1 LCFIIFGDIVFAICF
16 YFLSIDFEMKTRQLG
31 ERSIVALLAE
41 FSIPS
46 IAATLVTASH
56 GVINRIFV
64 GQTLGTE
71 GIAAVTITIPI
82 FTLMLAFGMTI
93 GIGSNTLLSI
103 RLGERRYDEAERIIG
118 QSIVLFLLF
127 GVCFMIFGLL
137 ASEPLL
143 RFFGAD
149 DAVLPC
155 AKEYLSVMVCGA
167 FFHEMSFAVNGFLR
181 CEGRPRV
188 AMVTIFIAALL
199 NIFFDWL
206 FLIQFRTSIWGAA
219 YATVLSQF
227 FSTCWVAFHYVSG
240 NTILKWRLRYFTI
253 NFKLAREVF
262 ILGLPPFIMQ
272 AVGCLLQ
279 ALQMNQL
286 MFYGNRYGELHGI
299 LNGGHIAVG
308 AFGIVFIVSMCVY
321 LTIIGL
327 NQGVQPIVGYNIG
340 AGKFNRVAGTLKLAI
355 FSVTVF
361 TFGCV
366 FMFFVFPHVIL
377 APFVDVSDAANAEMM
392 RMSIHAVKIFV
403 SMLPL
408 AGIVIVMTGYFQ
420 SNGQPKIAIM
430 LTLIRQAVLF
440 IPLLVVLPWIFEGVL
455 GGSGLDGLWYAM
467 PICDAGSF
475 IFAVYLLQKELKR
488 LKTTKRKIQNENIE
502 LQNVDSGIK
511 D

>member
-1 LCFIIFGDIVFAICF
+1 
-16 YFLSIDFEMKTRQLG
+16 MKTRQLG
-31 ERSIVALLAE
+31 ERSIIKLLAE

-56 GVINRIFV
+56 GIINRIFV

-103 RLGERRYDEAERIIG
+103 RLGERNNEEAERIIG
-118 QSIVLFLLF
+118 QSIVLFVIL
-127 GVCFMIFGLL
+127 GVGFMVFGLL
-137 ASEPLL
+137 AGEHLL

-149 DAVLPC
+149 DAVMPY

-167 FFHEMSFAVNGFLR
+167 FFHEMSFGVNGFLR
-181 CEGRPRV
+181 GEGKPRI
-188 AMVTIFIAALL
+188 AMITILIAALL

-206 FLIQFRTSIWGAA
+206 FLIQFRTEIWGAA

-240 NTILKWRLRYFTI
+240 NTILKWRLKYFRLD
-253 NFKLAREVF
+253 FKLAKEVF
-262 ILGLPPFIMQ
+262 MLGLPPFIMQ
-272 AVGCLLQ
+272 AVGCILQ

-286 MFYGNRYGELHGI
+286 MFYGNKFGAVHGI
-299 LNGGHIAVG
+299 ENCGNIAVG
-308 AFGIVFIVSMCVY
+308 AFGVVFIVSMCVY

-340 AGKFNRVAGTLKLAI
+340 ARKFHRVAGTLKLAI
-355 FSVTVF
+355 FSVIIF
-361 TFGCV
+361 TFVCV
-366 FMFFVFPHVIL
+366 LLFFIFPHIIL
-377 APFVDVSDAANAEMM
+377 APFADQSHAANAEMIKM
-392 RMSIHAVKIFV
+392 ATHAVKIFV

-420 SNGQPKIAIM
+420 SNGQPKIAIA

-440 IPLLVVLPWIFEGVL
+440 IPLIIVLPWAFENSL
-455 GGSGLDGLWYAM
+455 GGDGLDGIWYAM
-467 PICDAGSF
+467 PICDIGSF
-475 IFAVYLLQKELKR
+475 AFTVYLLLRELKR
-488 LKTTKRKIQNENIE
+488 LKSFDKKITVKEEKI
-502 LQNVDSGIK
+502 
-511 D
+511 

>member
-1 LCFIIFGDIVFAICF
+1 
-16 YFLSIDFEMKTRQLG
+16 MKTRQLG
-31 ERSIVALLAE
+31 ERSIVILLAG

-56 GVINRIFV
+56 GIINRIFV

-118 QSIVLFLLF
+118 QSIVLFILL
-127 GVCFMIFGLL
+127 GVCFMFFGLL
-137 ASEPLL
+137 AGEPLL

-149 DAVLPC
+149 DAVMPY

-167 FFHEMSFAVNGFLR
+167 FFHEMSFGVNGFLR
-181 CEGRPRV
+181 GEGKPRI
-188 AMVTIFIAALL
+188 AMITILIAALL

-206 FLIQFRTSIWGAA
+206 FLIQFRTEIWGAA

-240 NTILKWRLRYFTI
+240 NTVLKWRLKYFRI
-253 NFKLAREVF
+253 DFKLANEVF
-262 ILGLPPFIMQ
+262 VLGLPPFIMQ
-272 AVGCLLQ
+272 AVACILQ

-286 MFYGNRYGELHGI
+286 MFYGNKFGDIHGI
-299 LNGGHIAVG
+299 EGGGHIAVG

-327 NQGVQPIVGYNIG
+327 NQGVQPIVGYNVG
-340 AGKFNRVAGTLKLAI
+340 ARKFNRVADTLKLAV
-355 FSVTVF
+355 FSVTIF
-361 TFGCV
+361 TFVCV
-366 FMFFVFPHVIL
+366 FILFTFPHIIL
-377 APFVDVSDAANAEMM
+377 APFADISKSTNAEMI
-392 RMSIHAVKIFV
+392 SLAIHAVKIFV
-403 SMLPL
+403 CTLPL
-408 AGIVIVMTGYFQ
+408 AGIIIVMTGYFQ
-420 SNGQPKIAIM
+420 SNGQPKIAIL

-440 IPLLVVLPWIFEGVL
+440 IPLLIVLPWIFEGLL
-455 GGSGLDGLWYAM
+455 GGNGLDGIWYAI
-467 PICDAGSF
+467 PICDIGTF
-475 IFAVYLLQKELKR
+475 ILVIYLLQQEFRR
-488 LKTTKRKIQNENIE
+488 LKSLDKTYKNTE
-502 LQNVDSGIK
+502 
-511 D
+511 